1 MINFILNWR
10 LPVIQINCFI
20 FLSSLLYQDQFL
32 ATSVVGSILA
42 GMRQSIRPI
51 LYALFSFLLLGC
63 TETKTALDT
72 WTHSDTGLYG
82 ASISPNL
89 DFLLTGD
96 IDGFARVWDLEN
108 NSVKYSV
115 QHQDS
120 DDGGII
126 GADFSILNQVLVT
139 MERESIA
146 RWAVESGRLTGYW
159 KWPNLT
165 SIAISSS
172 GRYALIGSKDNQAIY
187 FDMTKGKMLYV
198 FPHHEKVNSV
208 AISADGRFAL
218 TGSDDWHASLWSLE
232 TGEHIW
238 ARNLKYKISLVEL
251 SDDGEFALA
260 AAYIGD
266 AYVYSTKSSGDVV
279 AKLDGKRMTLV
290 SADFSDDGRLLAT
303 GRVAKSIDIWDVKT
317 GLLKESWK
325 PKVKHLVQPDSATIL
340 DLKID
345 TNARSLISETA
356 TGIGQRWSIK

>member
-1 MINFILNWR
+1 M
-10 LPVIQINCFI
+10 QK
-20 FLSSLLYQDQFL
+20 
-32 ATSVVGSILA
+32 SI
-42 GMRQSIRPI
+42 
-51 LYALFSFLLLGC
+51 ALISYVLISFLIVGC
-63 TETKTALDT
+63 TESKTALDT
-72 WTHSDTGLYG
+72 WIHAGNGSFG
-82 ASISPNL
+82 ASISPNMK
-89 DFLLTGD
+89 FLLTGD
-96 IDGFARVWDLEN
+96 IDGFARVWDIEN

-126 GADFSILNQVLVT
+126 AADFSILNQVLVT
-139 MERESIA
+139 IEHESIA
-146 RWAVESGRLTGYW
+146 RWAVESGRLMGYW
-159 KWPNLT
+159 KWPKLT

-172 GRYALIGSKDNQAIY
+172 GRYVLIGSKDNQAVY
-187 FDMTKGKMLYV
+187 FDMAKGQMRYV

-238 ARNLKYKISLVEL
+238 SRNLKYKISLVEL

-266 AYVYSTKSSGDVV
+266 AYIYSTNASGDVV
-279 AKLDGKRMTLV
+279 AKLDDKRMTLV
-290 SADFSDDGRLLAT
+290 SADFSDDGQFLAT
-303 GRVAKSIDIWDVKT
+303 GRVAKSIDIWNVKT

-325 PKVKHLVQPDSATIL
+325 PKVKHLVKPDSATIL

-345 TNARSLISETA
+345 TNARSLISESA